1 MPKLATIP
9 SRATLLRSGLSLLE
23 VILAV
28 AILGGSLAAIG
39 ELVRIGSRHAEESR
53 GLAAAQLLCES
64 KMEEIAAGA
73 AARETV
79 SSTPCETKEG
89 WQYSVTVT
97 ALDQA
102 GLSEIRVTVEQ
113 SDRPQPLS
121 FTLVRW
127 MMDSTQQT
135 GSGATPSS
143 TSSQPASSGGS
154 NVSGM

>member
-1 MPKLATIP
+1 MPKSSTIP
-9 SRATLLRSGLSLLE
+9 FRATLLRSGLSLLE

-39 ELVRIGSRHAEESR
+39 ELVRIGSQHAEESR

-135 GSGATPSS
+135 VSGATPSS
-143 TSSQPASSGGS
+143 TSSQSASSGGS